1 MKNSLESFDIE
12 SKKKIVK
19 YLLFGF
25 IISLSLRYIPSNTIN
40 NKEIIMIGAIS
51 SISFSIIDMISPSIK
66 VVSNN

>member
-1 MKNSLESFDIE
+1 MKNSLDIE

-19 YLLFGF
+19 YLLFGL
-25 IISLSLRYIPSNTIN
+25 IISLSVRYIPSSTIN

-66 VVSNN
+66 IDNN